1 VTWWSRGLVD
11 LALTGYL
18 WAAVQAVLELMG
30 RPQRW
35 SVPTRAIVVTAWALH
50 TIGLGLRALAR
61 GEPPVAG
68 LHAALSMIVWATV
81 LLVLWGSRRHGMRSL
96 AAFALPPAALLG
108 LLAAAAPDAA
118 VSRGVGVPTLWA
130 HAVAVT
136 LGLGAL
142 GGNFAASLMYVV
154 QERSLKQ
161 GRLGGLSR
169 RLPSLESL
177 DRLSFQALVVGF
189 PFLTLGIVL
198 GTVSAA
204 WVHGLAWLWQ
214 PTPVVAAVTW
224 LVYGL
229 ALALRGAGRWGGRR
243 AAYLAVLGFVG
254 LVATVGVSLLLP
266 TRHVVL

>member
-1 VTWWSRGLVD
+1 
-11 LALTGYL
+11 
-18 WAAVQAVLELMG
+18 M
-30 RPQRW
+30 
-35 SVPTRAIVVTAWALH
+35 LH
-50 TIGLGLRALAR
+50 TVGLALRALAR

-81 LLVLWGSRRHGMRSL
+81 LLVLWGSRRHRMRSL

-118 VSRGVGVPTLWA
+118 VSRGAGMPALWA

-154 QERSLKQ
+154 QERSLRQ

-189 PFLTLGIVL
+189 PFLTIGIVL

-204 WVHGLAWLWQ
+204 WVHGLGWLWQ
-214 PTPVVAAVTW
+214 PTPVVATLTW
-224 LVYGL
+224 VIYAL

-266 TRHVVL
+266 TRHVVM